1 MNLTE
6 STKDYQNETKFHII
20 SGEES
25 KLPNYL
31 KIQLDCHQKEYEGY
45 KNQIYN
51 DYIISYYK
59 DSSFKERKQLSQS
72 NSTQSVMWLNKEQ
85 IKGEFY
91 LSVDCYLPNCEFTL
105 KIIFKENIELIKE
118 YLGIEKLIS
127 PSQTHSTNIDIAN
140 FEKENYPETDALIL
154 TDKRIGIFL
163 NFADCTPIILYDKVK
178 NIGAIAHGGWR
189 GTAGN
194 ISGQTVKLMK
204 DKFNCNP
211 SDISALIGPC
221 ISKCCFEVKENVY
234 KKLYQPLDLD
244 ITPNSNGKFFAD
256 LKEINKIQLQNEGIK
271 NIDICP
277 YCTVCNNDK
286 FFSYRKENGTT
297 CRHSAVLKL
306 K

>member
-1 MNLTE
+1 MF
-6 STKDYQNETKFHII
+6 YF
-20 SGEES
+20 
-25 KLPNYL
+25 
-31 KIQLDCHQKEYEGY
+31 
-45 KNQIYN
+45 KNI
-51 DYIISYYK
+51 K
-59 DSSFKERKQLSQS
+59 
-72 NSTQSVMWLNKEQ
+72 NKEILASDTIENAFFTTRSTC
-85 IKGEFY
+85 IKSKEADFEIE
-91 LSVDCYLPNCEFTL
+91 V
-105 KIIFKENIELIKE
+105 KENIELVKE

-127 PSQTHSTNIDIAN
+127 PSQTHSTNIAIAN
-140 FEKENYPETDALIL
+140 FEEEDYPETDALIL

-194 ISGQTVKLMK
+194 ISGKTAKLMM

-211 SDISALIGPC
+211 SDILALIGPC
-221 ISKCCFEVKENVY
+221 ISKCCFEVKEDVY
-234 KKLYQPLDLD
+234 KKLYQPLNLD
-244 ITPNSNGKFFAD
+244 ITPNLSGKFFAD

-271 NIDICP
+271 NIDICQ